1 MNRDEAIKRQMFAD
15 YMRKAASWNKPN
27 MMRPREYMGDLEPGQ
42 TLRRDSQMAMT
53 PDFMRQ
59 QAEATGQRP
68 QPASAVKRPVAPAV
82 EPAAPAAVK
91 REVPPGTM
99 AKEPTPTPMVVPA
112 NRAPTPKLRGN
123 PGNLPGVNDV
133 KPNPWKNM
141 LREGINQ
148 MATPGYFD
156 KDRGVWVSG
165 AHAYGE
171 KKAGKAKENKTIEFL
186 KRKGHSKEDAEAIVA
201 QGPDAIKEYM
211 AAVRAPRRFDKRGFT
226 VSFEGGKAYAT
237 DPRTGEVSPAQFNKE
252 ELANGSQSALSDEVV
267 KDISGAIG
275 ILDDNESGT
284 FSSMFSAGDLF
295 GLGSSYLSAD
305 TPYGRLDTALK
316 GVRAQTTVESMKLLR
331 DQSSNGATGLGQIT
345 QKELD
350 MLQNM
355 RGSLDTWSSPDQ
367 LRATL
372 VELHDFK
379 KWISSGEYR
388 SDGSRNNFE
397 EWRSKNGY
405 KGGSSG
411 GTDDGWS
418 VKVKGE

>member
-1 MNRDEAIKRQMFAD
+1 MD
-15 YMRKAASWNKPN
+15 YRELGWGDYLKHLFNKGNAPVEKN
-27 MMRPREYMGDLEPGQ
+27 YPPTMRPHAAKPPSSGNP
-42 TLRRDSQMAMT
+42 A
-53 PDFMRQ
+53 DFNESFFR
-59 QAEATGQRP
+59 QAEEP
-68 QPASAVKRPVAPAV
+68 VKRPVTPAV
-82 EPAAPAAVK
+82 DPNSPAAVK
-91 REVPPGTM
+91 REVPPGSM
-99 AKEPTPTPMVVPA
+99 AKGPATPPIKGPVPTP
-112 NRAPTPKLRGN
+112 NFRER
-123 PGNLPGVNDV
+123 NLPGVNDV

-171 KKAGKAKENKTIEFL
+171 KKAGKVKENKTVEFL

-201 QGPDAIKEYM
+201 QGPDAVKEAM
-211 AAVRAPRRFDKRGFT
+211 AAVKAPKRFDKRGFT

-237 DPRTGEVSPAQFNKE
+237 DPKTGEVSPAQFNQE
-252 ELANGSQSALSDEVV
+252 ELANGSQSALSDEAV

-295 GLGSSYLSAD
+295 GLGASYLNAD
-305 TPYGRLDTALK
+305 TPYGRLDTSLK

-331 DQSSNGATGLGQIT
+331 DQSSNGSTGLGQIT

-379 KWISSGEYR
+379 KWVSSGEYR

-397 EWRSKNGY
+397 EWRSKSGY

>member
-1 MNRDEAIKRQMFAD
+1 MNYRELGWGD
-15 YMRKAASWNKPN
+15 YLKHLFNKGTAPVEKN
-27 MMRPREYMGDLEPGQ
+27 YPPTMRPH
-42 TLRRDSQMAMT
+42 RDPKPFVGGGGTFRGAGANQDGPA
-53 PDFMRQ
+53 
-59 QAEATGQRP
+59 RP
-68 QPASAVKRPVAPAV
+68 LTTTADPNSPAV
-82 EPAAPAAVK
+82 V
-91 REVPPGTM
+91 RGEVPP
-99 AKEPTPTPMVVPA
+99 PTTTPMVVPA

-201 QGPDAIKEYM
+201 QGADAVKGAM
-211 AAVRAPRRFDKRGFT
+211 AAVKAPRRFDKRGFT

-237 DPRTGEVSPAQFNKE
+237 DPRTGEVSPAQFSKE

-284 FSSMFSAGDLF
+284 FSSMFSAGDL
-295 GLGSSYLSAD
+295 
-305 TPYGRLDTALK
+305 
-316 GVRAQTTVESMKLLR
+316 LR
-331 DQSSNGATGLGQIT
+331 IRVILPERRHS
-345 QKELD
+345 
-350 MLQNM
+350 
-355 RGSLDTWSSPDQ
+355 
-367 LRATL
+367 LRATR
-372 VELHDFK
+372 HIPK
-379 KWISSGEYR
+379 GCSG
-388 SDGSRNNFE
+388 SDHGRVYEAS
-397 EWRSKNGY
+397 
-405 KGGSSG
+405 
-411 GTDDGWS
+411 
-418 VKVKGE
+418 